1 MKTGMMIS
9 HSETNYYWKMLN
21 KILIPLLI
29 LTLLI
34 WVAPVNAQS
43 QVDYPIYII
52 QPGDTLGYIAQLFD
66 TTAEEII
73 RINSIS
79 NPDLISPG
87 QQLLIPGL
95 EGIHGTLSILTT
107 KLGEH
112 LSDLEVEY
120 GLDIDQ
126 IVKINKITSPT
137 QIYTG
142 SEVIVATIDENT
154 VLVPIDIITN
164 SRTALEASVLANRNP
179 QTLLLLNRKSRFMD
193 FFPNT
198 AVFDRQSDSKEQ
210 VSLFAPMFESVEINP
225 LPLVQG
231 NTVTIKVRS
240 NNPVQLS
247 GTLNGMPLHFQSEEN
262 GVYYALQGIYAL
274 AEPGLTDFTLSGVIS
289 DGSSFTFSQKI
300 LLNPGTFDEDPPLT
314 VDPATID
321 PAITEPENE
330 LVKSLISIV
339 TPTRYWKGIFQ
350 SPAVYQYYNSLFG
363 TRRTYNGN
371 PEVTFHGGIDFGGG
385 ITLPIYAPADGQ
397 VVFADE
403 LTVRGNTVFIDH
415 GWGVYSGFFHQNS
428 LKVKAGDFVTQ
439 GQVIG
444 EVGNTGRVNG
454 AGDYYGAG
462 AHLHWEVWVNGVQ
475 VDPLDW
481 LSNEY
486 P

>member
-1 MKTGMMIS
+1 
-9 HSETNYYWKMLN
+9 MLN
-21 KILIPLLI
+21 KLLIPFLI
-29 LTLLI
+29 LTFLFS
-34 WVAPVNAQS
+34 VAPVKAQA
-43 QVDYPIYII
+43 QDEYPIYII
-52 QPGDTLGYIAQLFD
+52 QSGDTLGYIAQRFG

-95 EGIHGTLSILTT
+95 NGIHGTLSILTT

-142 SEVIVATIDENT
+142 SEVIIATSDDNPA
-154 VLVPIDIITN
+154 LVPVDIITTEK
-164 SRTALEASVLANRNP
+164 TALEVSVLAERNP
-179 QTLLLLNRKSRFMD
+179 QTLLLLNRKSRLVD

-198 AVFDRQSDSKEQ
+198 AVFDQQSDSTKQ
-210 VSLFAPMFESVEINP
+210 VSLFAPIFQVVEVNP

-231 NTVTIKVRS
+231 NTVTIKVKS
-240 NNPVQLS
+240 ANPVQLS
-247 GTLNGMPLHFQSEEN
+247 GSLDGMPLHFQSEED
-262 GVYYALQGIYAL
+262 GVYYALQGVYAL
-274 AEPGLTDFTLSGVIS
+274 AEPGLTDFTLSGINN
-289 DGSSFTFSQKI
+289 DGSNFSFSQKI
-300 LLNPGTFDEDPPLT
+300 LLNPGIFDEDPPLT
-314 VDPATID
+314 VDTATID

-339 TPTRYWKGIFQ
+339 TPTRYWKGVFQ

-475 VDPLDW
+475 VDPLEW
-481 LSNEY
+481 LDNEY